1 MKAPSTWKIAL
12 TWGLVVGLLGTAE
25 AAALPAPETRVES
38 HVTTSAGDLSPFG
51 ARAFADVAQ
60 CAGGGGTLLASIV
73 VDESGSLRETDPED
87 QRVEAIRTA
96 VDSLAA
102 LGSVED
108 SLAVEA
114 SLATFSSEY
123 ESLVGWGAVSG
134 QHRDELMS
142 AAESLATRDA
152 GEYTDYRS
160 ALVGARASLD
170 QRAAEIGGPTCR
182 ILLWFT
188 DGKLDVGDQTGEA
201 LTELCSPSGI
211 VDGLRGDGVAILSL
225 ALFTEGGAST
235 VSDADREQLRAIAEG
250 TGTGVTCGTVPFPA
264 GAVGGAYLRADQP
277 ESLSRL
283 FASASALIEGG
294 APGLSAVCPDE
305 ATCVDGVL
313 EIPVDSGVGGFRAVV
328 EVGDGAPAPQLVSP
342 DGASV
347 PPGGGPSADGADV
360 VVSQQGALQLYDV
373 TYPPGGSAGGVWRL
387 VSDPSTTTVVDLYY
401 FWRTRLVLEGATP
414 TDAAPAG
421 TLVVGED
428 TTVTISLQH
437 SDGTPVDTS
446 SFASF
451 DLAVLVAGEPAQPTT
466 VAPGSFEVSVALPAD
481 GAPSEVQ
488 IDAVASATS
497 SPSGTPL
504 GPVAVSSVLPTV
516 LPPSFPTIT
525 PSRVVLGQL
534 VGDEA
539 VHGELRV
546 TGSERGD
553 TSACVGPAALTGPE
567 AAGTLT
573 LSSEAECV
581 DVPAGRTVTIRFVA
595 TAQHPADGRLTGTIP
610 VTLTGVDAAEPVTV
624 DVPVEATMVRPVDEA
639 KRWGLTA
646 GLLAVAFVLA
656 WAVAEIARR
665 RSDRFHVGPFSRT
678 AAVPVVLSR
687 DGLARRGGGALFD
700 PEKDFRG
707 LQVPEDRNVARQS
720 LGVVELGRRFPVF
733 PLASGQGWAQAA
745 DGSVVVSTNRRAPV
759 QDAAGRRAPVDLPGN
774 TDGVLVVHGS
784 RGDDAVAA
792 GSWDATLV
800 LLDDARDGDVAL
812 ADRWRAR
819 LVEVPWESV
828 VDAVEAAVATREAA
842 ARTAAA
848 RSARARP
855 TGADGPGPV
864 ETASEDTTSPDRRP
878 RSIFDDPAGPAETG
892 PRPPSLFEDD
902 GRGTAPPP
910 SRTADP
916 DHRRPPSIFDD

>member
-1 MKAPSTWKIAL
+1 MTLGI
-12 TWGLVVGLLGTAE
+12 VVGLMGVAQ
-25 AAALPAPETRVES
+25 AAALPAAETRVES
-38 HVTTSAGDLSPFG
+38 RITGSAGDLSPAG

-60 CAGGGGTLLASIV
+60 CAAGGGTLLAAIV

-102 LGSVED
+102 LGAVED
-108 SLAVEA
+108 SLVVEA
-114 SLATFSSEY
+114 SLATFSSDY
-123 ESLVGWGAVSG
+123 QSLVGWGAVSG
-134 QHRDELMS
+134 QHYDELMS
-142 AAESLATRDA
+142 AAGSLATRDA

-170 QRAAEIGGPTCR
+170 QRSAEIGGPTCR

-188 DGKLDVGDQTGEA
+188 DGKLDVGDQTDEA
-201 LTELCSPSGI
+201 LAELCSPSGI
-211 VDGLRGDGVAILSL
+211 VDGLRGDGIAILSL
-225 ALFTEGGAST
+225 ALFTEGGAGT
-235 VSDADREQLRAIAEG
+235 VSDADREQLRAVAEG
-250 TGTGVTCGTVPFPA
+250 TGAGVTCGTVPLPA
-264 GAVGGAYLRADQP
+264 GSVGGAYLRADQP
-277 ESLSRL
+277 EALSRL

-294 APGLSAVCPDE
+294 APGLSVVCPDE

-313 EIPVDSGVGGFRAVV
+313 EIPVDAGVGGFRAVV
-328 EVGDGAPAPQLVSP
+328 EVGDGARGPQLVSP

-373 TYPPGGSAGGVWRL
+373 IYPPGGSVGGTWRL
-387 VSDPSTTTVVDLYY
+387 VSDPSTTTVIDLYY
-401 FWRTRLVLEGATP
+401 FWRTRLALEGAAP

-421 TLVVGED
+421 TLVIGEE
-428 TTVTISLQH
+428 TTVTVSLQH

-451 DLAVLVAGEPAQPTT
+451 DLTVLVAGEPAQPTT
-466 VAPGSFEVSVALPAD
+466 VAPGSFAVSVALPAD

-497 SPSGTPL
+497 SPSRTSL

-516 LPPSFPTIT
+516 LPPSYPTIE

-539 VHGELRV
+539 AHGELRV
-546 TGSERGD
+546 TGSDRGD
-553 TSACVGPAALTGPE
+553 TNACVGPASVAGPE
-567 AAGTLT
+567 AAGTLR
-573 LSSEAECV
+573 LSSEVECV
-581 DVPAGRTVTIRFVA
+581 DVPAGQTVTIELVA
-595 TAQHPADGRLTGTIP
+595 SAQHPADGSLTGTIP
-610 VTLTGVDAAEPVTV
+610 VTLTGVDAAEPVTM
-624 DVPVEATMVRPVDEA
+624 DVPVEATMVRPVDEG
-639 KRWGLTA
+639 KRWGLA
-646 GLLAVAFVLA
+646 AVFLVLALVLA
-656 WAVAEIARR
+656 WAVAELSRR

-678 AAVPVVLSR
+678 TAVPVVLSR
-687 DGLARRGGGALFD
+687 DGLARRGGGALLD

-707 LQVPEDRNVARQS
+707 LQVPEDRNVARRS
-720 LGVVELGRRFPVF
+720 LGAVELGRRFPVF
-733 PLASGQGWAQAA
+733 PLASGRGWAQAT
-745 DGSVVVSTNRRAPV
+745 DGSIVVSTNRRASV
-759 QDAAGRRAPVDLPGN
+759 QDAAGRRAPVDFPGN
-774 TDGVLVVHGS
+774 TDGVLVVHGGT
-784 RGDDAVAA
+784 GDETATG

-800 LLDDARDGDVAL
+800 LLDDARNGDVAL
-812 ADRWRAR
+812 ADRWRTR
-819 LVEVPWESV
+819 LSDVNWESV
-828 VDAVEAAVATREAA
+828 VDAVEAAVAAREAA
-842 ARTAAA
+842 ARTATE
-848 RSARARP
+848 RSARTRSTSAE
-855 TGADGPGPV
+855 GSV
-864 ETASEDTTSPDRRP
+864 ETAFEEQASPERRP
-878 RSIFDDPAGPAETG
+878 RSIFDDPAGPAETGG